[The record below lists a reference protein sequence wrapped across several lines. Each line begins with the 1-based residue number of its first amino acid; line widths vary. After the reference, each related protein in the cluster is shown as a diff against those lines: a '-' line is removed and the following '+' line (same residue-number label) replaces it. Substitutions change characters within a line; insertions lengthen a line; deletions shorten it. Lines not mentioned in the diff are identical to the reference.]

1 MRFVSATAL
10 AFAGALFVGQVHAQQ
25 APPAAPKQ
33 APMNMQDT
41 SRKVAGGGITAPGWQ
56 GKVDAAEAAKGSKL
70 EDSKVVAAGGEIKI
84 NNGPAA
90 IYWNPANKGTGSY
103 TVSATFTEPKYMSS
117 NDHPH
122 PYGLF
127 IGGNKLD
134 TDQASF
140 LYCTPYGDGKFIVR
154 GFGPAAFR
162 VTGAGGGRGT
172 ANDAVHKAEM
182 GGSVTQEVAWVV
194 TPDKADCK
202 INGVV
207 VGSYPKADLVG
218 PGKLDSLD
226 GIAGLRIAHNVDV
239 NVSGFKITK

>member
-1 MRFVSATAL
+1 MRFVHATAL
-10 AFAGALFVGQVHAQQ
+10 ALAGAVCVATLH
-25 APPAAPKQ
+25 AAPQ
-33 APMNMQDT
+33 AMQDT
-41 SRKVAGGGITAPGWQ
+41 SRKVPGGGITAPGWQ
-56 GKVDAAEAAKGSKL
+56 GKVDAAEAAKGLKI
-70 EDSKVVAAGGEIKI
+70 EDSKFVMQGGEMRL

-90 IYWNPANKGTGSY
+90 VYWNPANKASGSY

-134 TDQASF
+134 TDQATL

-154 GFGPAAFR
+154 GFGPASFR

-172 ANDAVHKAEM
+172 TSDAIHKAEP

-194 TPDKADCK
+194 TPEKAECK
-202 INGVV
+202 INGTV
-207 VGSYPKADLVG
+207 VGSYPKSELVG
-218 PGKLDSLD
+218 AGKLESLD

-239 NVSGFKITK
+239 NVTNFKVTKQ